1 MITGDGFLMELFAK
15 NTTSENDIEQ
25 QFIAS
30 NENLLFERIK
40 HVSYMLIITYP
51 CFFIV
56 DFFLLA
62 KLNNPIYKFI
72 LSTFHILVLLISII
86 FLILYR
92 RSKDK
97 AKGFIILTYLFLYLF
112 IGAVSSINSQLNN
125 GNIYA
130 YIIILLATAV
140 IFPVQPRHQASL
152 ITGIHLFFITGVFLL
167 EKNHF
172 SFLFKLVN
180 STGAAVISFTIAYT
194 FYSFRKNNFTNEWKL
209 KKNEESFRRLFHMN
223 PNPLVL
229 FNLKTGNILL
239 LNQQTIEYFHLKNND
254 ITKLDGWFM
263 LTTPE
268 EKQTIAK
275 KLKEH
280 QSLKNYMVKHNQK
293 WAMLNFEQVNYLG
306 EDCVLIGSTDITDLK
321 ETEEELYHHAS
332 LDPLTGVLNRRR
344 GMEILSQHHM
354 DGASEFI
361 VCYIDINNLKMVNDK
376 YGHSIGDDLI
386 ITCCE
391 TIKRHIREKDVLFRL
406 GGDEF
411 IILFFERQ
419 MDVAKAIW
427 SSIQCEFQDMVR
439 TGQKPYP
446 ISASHGLYHYKSGTE
461 LCPEEILELADKE
474 MYKEKFKHR
483 INPMAQNS
491 TGTVSNNPSLEK

>member
-1 MITGDGFLMELFAK
+1 MELLAK
-15 NTTSENDIEQ
+15 NATSENDIEQ
-25 QFIAS
+25 QFIDC

-40 HVSYMLIITYP
+40 YVSYMLIFTYP
-51 CFFIV
+51 CFFIM
-56 DFFLLA
+56 DFILLA

-72 LSTFHILVLLISII
+72 LSTFHIIGLMISLI

-92 RSKDK
+92 RSKGN
-97 AKGFIILTYLFLYLF
+97 AKGSIILTYLFLYLF

-130 YIIILLATAV
+130 YIIILLAAAV
-140 IFPVQPRHQASL
+140 IFPVQPRYQACL
-152 ITGIHLFFITGVFLL
+152 ITGIHLFFITGLFLL

-180 STGAAVISFTIAYT
+180 STGAAVISFTIAYA

-239 LNQQTIEYFHLKNND
+239 LNQQAIEYFHLKNKD
-254 ITKLDGWFM
+254 MTKLDGWFM

-268 EKQTIAK
+268 EKQTIVK
-275 KLKEH
+275 KLEEH
-280 QSLKNYMVKHNQK
+280 QSLKNYMVKHKQK
-293 WAMLNFEQVNYLG
+293 WSMLNFELVNYLG
-306 EDCVLIGSTDITDLK
+306 EFCVLIGSTDITDLK
-321 ETEEELYHHAS
+321 EMEEELYHHAS
-332 LDPLTGVLNRRR
+332 FDPLTRVLNRRR
-344 GMEILSQHHM
+344 GMEILSQHLI
-354 DGASEFI
+354 DGAADFI
-361 VCYIDINNLKMVNDK
+361 VCYIDINNLKIVNDR
-376 YGHSIGDDLI
+376 YGHSAGDDLI
-386 ITCCE
+386 ISCCE

-411 IILFFERQ
+411 IILIFDRQ
-419 MDVAKAIW
+419 MDVAQAIW
-427 SSIQCEFQDMVR
+427 SSIQSEFQDMVI

-446 ISASHGLYHYKSGTE
+446 ISASHGLYQCKSGTNFS
-461 LCPEEILELADKE
+461 PEEILELADKE
-474 MYKEKFKHR
+474 MYREKSKYR
-483 INPMAQNS
+483 INQIARN
-491 TGTVSNNPSLEK
+491 

>member
-1 MITGDGFLMELFAK
+1 MVVLMNLLAK
-15 NTTSENDIEQ
+15 NATSENDLEH
-25 QFIAS
+25 QFIES
-30 NENLLFERIK
+30 NENLLFERIR
-40 HVSYMLIITYP
+40 HVSYMLIFTYP
-51 CFFIV
+51 LFFIV
-56 DFFLLA
+56 DFILLG

-72 LSTFHILVLLISII
+72 LSTFHIIGLIISLI

-92 RSKDK
+92 RRRGKSK
-97 AKGFIILTYLFLYLF
+97 GSIILTYLSLYLF

-130 YIIILLATAV
+130 YIIIFLAAAV
-140 IFPVQPRHQASL
+140 IFPVQPKHQACL
-152 ITGIHLFFITGVFLL
+152 MMGIHLFFMTGLFLL
-167 EKNHF
+167 EKNHY

-180 STGAAVISFTIAYT
+180 STGAVVISFTIAYA

-239 LNQQTIEYFHLKNND
+239 LNQQAIEYFHLKNKD
-254 ITKLDGWFM
+254 MTKLDGWFM

-275 KLKEH
+275 KLEEH
-280 QSLKNYMVKHNQK
+280 QCLKNYMVKYKQK
-293 WAMLNFEQVNYLG
+293 WAMLNFELVNYLG

-344 GMEILSQHHM
+344 GMEILSQPLT
-354 DGASEFI
+354 DGVSEFI
-361 VCYIDINNLKMVNDK
+361 VCYIDINNLKMVNDR
-376 YGHSIGDDLI
+376 YGHSAGDDLI
-386 ITCCE
+386 IACCE

-419 MDVAKAIW
+419 MEVLQAIW
-427 SSIQCEFQDMVR
+427 SSIQSEFQELVI

-446 ISASHGLYHYKSGTE
+446 ISASHGLYQYRTGTN
-461 LCPEEILELADKE
+461 LSPDEILELADQE
-474 MYKEKFKHR
+474 MYKEKFMHR
-483 INPMAQNS
+483 
-491 TGTVSNNPSLEK
+491 